1 MTHRSLF
8 LSSRMRGP
16 RMRGFTL
23 IELMIT
29 LVVLAIIASIA
40 IPAYT
45 AQQMKAR
52 RADARNALLDI
63 AGREERFFS
72 VGNAYSQVPT
82 DVGYAGAAF
91 PVNSTNGFYTITVA
105 VPNPG
110 FPAATPSFLITATP
124 IGVQLNDA
132 DCQQFTVDQ
141 TGNQSAL
148 NGGGVINSTT
158 CWGV

>member
-1 MTHRSLF
+1 MTNRSLF
-8 LSSRMRGP
+8 SSSRMSGP

-45 AQQMKAR
+45 AQQKKAR

-82 DVGYAGAAF
+82 DVGYPGALF
-91 PVNSTNGFYTITVA
+91 PVNSTNLFYSITVV
-105 VPNPG
+105 VPNPL
-110 FPAATPSFLITATP
+110 FPATTPSFLITATP
-124 IGVQLNDA
+124 IGVQLNDTECA
-132 DCQQFTVDQ
+132 SFTVDQ
-141 TGNQSAL
+141 TGNQTAL
-148 NGGGVINSTT
+148 NSGGVINSTT

>member
-1 MTHRSLF
+1 MTHCRSF
-8 LSSRMRGP
+8 SSSRISGP

-45 AQQMKAR
+45 AQQKKAR

-91 PVNSTNGFYTITVA
+91 PVNSTNGFYTITVT

-110 FPAATPSFLITATP
+110 FPATTPSFLITATP
-124 IGVQLNDA
+124 LGVQLNDT
-132 DCQQFTVDQ
+132 DCVSFSLDQ
-141 TGNQSAL
+141 TGNQTAL
-148 NGGGVINSTT
+148 NSGGVINSTT